1 MSKTSASHTLST
13 RRMLLRHTAAA
24 AISLALPLQGA
35 RANTWP
41 SKPIDLIV
49 PWPAGGA
56 TDITIRLL
64 AEDMER
70 SLGQPVVVRNKPG
83 AGGTLVAPTLKDA
96 TPDGH
101 TIGQVPI
108 TVYRHALMRQVDW
121 DPVRDLQPIIQ
132 VSGTTFGLLVPSES
146 AFRSFND
153 LVSWARQHPGQL
165 SLGSTGIG
173 TTPHLAMEEI
183 LQGMGIQYI
192 HVPYKGTTDQM
203 MALATNQ
210 LMAGMN
216 STGFAPWIEQGKLR
230 LLSVFSEQRSPR
242 WPQVPTMRE
251 LGFAQAVYTSPWGM
265 AAPRGTPPEV
275 VRRLH
280 DAIRKAAFDDRH
292 QKALHSYDQ
301 QLEYLNTEQ
310 YQRAVLDTVGR
321 ERALLQRMNLLAKT
335 S

>member
-1 MSKTSASHTLST
+1 MSKTSDTNT
-13 RRMLLRHTAAA
+13 RPSRRRLLINAAA
-24 AISLALPLQGA
+24 TAVALAWPGA
-35 RANTWP
+35 RAQAANWP

-56 TDITIRLL
+56 TDITSRLL
-64 AEDMER
+64 AENMER

-83 AGGTLVAPTLKDA
+83 AGGTLVAPTLKEA
-96 TPDGH
+96 PPDGH
-101 TIGQVPI
+101 TIGQVPV

-132 VSGTTFGLLVPSES
+132 VSGTTFGLLVPADS
-146 AFRSFND
+146 AFRSFSD
-153 LVSWARQHPGQL
+153 LVNWARQHPGQL
-165 SLGSTGIG
+165 SMGSTGIG

-183 LQGMGIQYI
+183 LQGLGIGYI
-192 HVPYKGTTDQM
+192 HVPYKGTADQM

-230 LLSVFSEQRSPR
+230 LLSVFSAQRSPR

-251 LGFAQAVYTSPWGM
+251 LGFAQAIYTSPWGM

-280 DAIRKAAFDDRH
+280 DAIRQAAFEDRH

-310 YQRAVLDTVGR
+310 YQRAVLDTVER
-321 ERALLQRMNLLAKT
+321 ERALLQRMNLLAKP